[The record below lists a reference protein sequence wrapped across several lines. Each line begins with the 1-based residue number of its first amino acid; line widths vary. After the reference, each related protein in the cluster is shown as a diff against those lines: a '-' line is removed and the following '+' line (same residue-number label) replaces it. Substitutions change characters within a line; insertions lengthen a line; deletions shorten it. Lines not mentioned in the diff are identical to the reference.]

1 MTAQDIRSKIDA
13 LWLHFFT
20 GGITN
25 PINVI
30 EQISYLMFIRML
42 DQTEAKEES
51 KAKRLGKP
59 MENSIFG
66 EKRQHLRWSQFKQL
80 GGEDALRCTRRSIPF
95 FAKTW

>member
-42 DQTEAKEES
+42 AQTEAKE
-51 KAKRLGKP
+51 
-59 MENSIFG
+59 
-66 EKRQHLRWSQFKQL
+66 
-80 GGEDALRCTRRSIPF
+80 
-95 FAKTW
+95 

>member
-30 EQISYLMFIRML
+30 EQTSYLMFIRML
-42 DQTEAKEES
+42 DQTRPRRKET
-51 KAKRLGKP
+51 AIGQP

-66 EKRQHLRWSQFKQL
+66 EKRQHLPGLNPNNL
-80 GGEDALRCTRRSIPF
+80 GAGYALRGTRRYSF
-95 FAKTW
+95 S